1 MWKEAKTNRIELR
14 LRDVNQLFNTMD
26 PSPFYDK
33 DLDREAEAYIENW
46 AQEFG
51 LHDRVK
57 LVVHLELWP
66 ANEDPQALVELA
78 VHNYFSYR
86 ARMNQRDFRHL
97 MVEGGWCLLI
107 GLSFLLV
114 CLAGGR
120 LIGERETGTFPDLLR
135 ESLVIGG
142 WVAMWR
148 PLQIY
153 LYEWWPLFRRGRVRE
168 KLSRM
173 PVKVVRASGS

>member
-1 MWKEAKTNRIELR
+1 MRKEAKTNRIELR

-51 LHDRVK
+51 LRDPVT
-57 LVVHLELWP
+57 LVVHLEQWP
-66 ANEDPQALVELA
+66 ANEDPQALVERA

-86 ARMNQRDFRHL
+86 ARMNQRDFRRL

-107 GLSFLLV
+107 GMSFLLV
-114 CLAGGR
+114 CLVGGR

-135 ESLVIGG
+135 ESFVIGG

-173 PVKVVRASGS
+173 PVKVVHVPGA